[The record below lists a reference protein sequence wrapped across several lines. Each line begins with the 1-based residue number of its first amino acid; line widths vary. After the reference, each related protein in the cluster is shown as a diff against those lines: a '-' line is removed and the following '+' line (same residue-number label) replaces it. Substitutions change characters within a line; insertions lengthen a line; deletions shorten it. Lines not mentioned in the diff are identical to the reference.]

1 MPTDRHRNFRL
12 RGIPCGYESRAE
24 VRELVKSI
32 LFIEPGASVTVHS
45 LAIDPV
51 QHNGKVAT
59 LSFCTLPDCLSDGS
73 INQWVFALP
82 MDEALD
88 ENGLS
93 LVFDTHFS
101 GFTPLQHTKEDDCH
115 VE

>member
-12 RGIPCGYESRAE
+12 RGIPRKYESRAE
-24 VRELVKSI
+24 VRELVKNILSI
-32 LFIEPGASVTVHS
+32 KPGASVTVHS
-45 LAIDPV
+45 LAIDPI

-59 LSFCTLPDCLSDGS
+59 LSFGVLPDCLSDGS
-73 INQWVFALP
+73 INQWVFTLLVN
-82 MDEALD
+82 EASD
-88 ENGLS
+88 ENGFN

-101 GFTPLQHTKEDDCH
+101 GFTPLQHTKDDDCY